1 MKRQIALF
9 SLVAAIL
16 IAAPQLAQAGHWQFG
31 GRIQS
36 DTYYLHQA
44 THRLHQLI
52 HHRTGFSHLD
62 DKAHHLD
69 EAAAHFAETAAHG
82 GSLSHLRADFQE
94 TARELRHVQTLLI
107 HACHVRNDWLVQQTW
122 ADVERAFDRVYYDL
136 YSRHCGFI
144 SYTCQIG
151 GHFDDHHGHG
161 HKVGGFPHN
170 VNKFPIQKPN
180 HKFPINQ
187 PHIGG
192 TIKLG
197 PVTIQTKKVFS
208 NPSRKWN
215 NHFNKG
221 GFHK

>member
-9 SLVAAIL
+9 SIIAAIL
-16 IAAPQLAQAGHWQFG
+16 FAAPQLAKAGHWEHQ
-31 GRIQS
+31 GRLES

-44 THRLHQLI
+44 THRLHELI

-62 DKAHHLD
+62 DEAHHLD
-69 EAAAHFAETAAHG
+69 EAAAHFAETAALG
-82 GSLSHLRADFQE
+82 GSLSHLRADFNE
-94 TARELRHVQTLLI
+94 TARELRHVQSQLL

-151 GHFDDHHGHG
+151 GGHFDDHHHG
-161 HKVGGFPHN
+161 HHNNVGGFPHN
-170 VNKFPIQKPN
+170 VQ
-180 HKFPINQ
+180 KFPINQ
-187 PHIGG
+187 PHVGG
-192 TIKLG
+192 SIKLG

-208 NPSRKWN
+208 DPSPKWN

-221 GFHK
+221 FKN